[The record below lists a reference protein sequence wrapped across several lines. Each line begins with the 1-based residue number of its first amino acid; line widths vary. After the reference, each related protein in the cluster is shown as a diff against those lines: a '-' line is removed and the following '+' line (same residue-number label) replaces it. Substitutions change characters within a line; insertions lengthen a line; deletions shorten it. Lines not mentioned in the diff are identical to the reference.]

1 MAFDPRELEK
11 VEERLFALRGAARKH
26 QTTPAALAD
35 VLARYQAELEMLQ
48 SGEEQLDAL
57 EAAAAAARDRLCRGG
72 RKAQRGS
79 SQSGRCSCA
88 RRSRRSCRT

>member
-26 QTTPAALAD
+26 QTTPTALAE

-48 SGEEQLDAL
+48 SGE
-57 EAAAAAARDRLCRGG
+57 AAARRARGCGRGG
-72 RKAQRGS
+72 P
-79 SQSGRCSCA
+79 
-88 RRSRRSCRT
+88 